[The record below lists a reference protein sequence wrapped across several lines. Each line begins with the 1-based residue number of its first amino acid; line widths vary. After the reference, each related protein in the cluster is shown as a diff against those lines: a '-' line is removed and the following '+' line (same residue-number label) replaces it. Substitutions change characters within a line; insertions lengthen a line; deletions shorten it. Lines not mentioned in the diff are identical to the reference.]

1 VILGLKILI
10 HEPEPGANEMKQ
22 LLQKQ
27 GFTDIITQ
35 WGEESFS
42 SSMNG
47 VEILLTE
54 FAPES
59 VIKAGEPTLKFIQC
73 IYRGV
78 DGIDLKAAKKGDV
91 MVSHTGSNIIST
103 AEHTLALILAVAK
116 KILPSDQA
124 LRQGDWDYSYYGTE
138 YSTLLHGKTLAVIGL
153 GAIGQE
159 VGVRAKAFGM
169 RVIGIRRSGKSLSFA
184 EVFKPDQLHDVLRQA
199 DIIVVTTSLTPETTS
214 LFGAKEFEQMKPNAL
229 FINTSRGLVV
239 DPDSLYRALKD
250 KRIAGAGID
259 VWYNYP
265 AFGSHGERVLPADQP
280 FHTLD
285 NVVMTPH
292 RAGFVVEAKN
302 AYYKEA
308 VENVIRFMKG
318 EPAHDPIDLDKGY

>member
-1 VILGLKILI
+1 MILEMKILI
-10 HEPEPGANEMKQ
+10 HEPEPGAGEMKQ

-27 GFTDIITQ
+27 GFDDVITQ
-35 WGEESFS
+35 WGEAGFPAH
-42 SSMNG
+42 MKG

-54 FAPES
+54 FAPEN
-59 VIKAGEPTLKFIQC
+59 VIEAGEPTLKFIQC

-78 DGIDLKAAKKGDV
+78 DGIDLNAAKNADV
-91 MVSHTGSNIIST
+91 IVSHTGSNIIST
-103 AEHTLALILAVAK
+103 AEHTMALILAVAK
-116 KILPSDQA
+116 KILPSDRA
-124 LRQGDWDYSYYGTE
+124 LRQGNWEYSYYGNE
-138 YSTLLHGKTLAVIGL
+138 YSVLLHGKTLAIIGL

-169 RVIGIRRSGKSLSFA
+169 RVIGIRRSGKSVPFA
-184 EVFKPDQLHDVLRQA
+184 EVYKPDQLHEVLRQA
-199 DIIVVTTSLTPETTS
+199 DVIVITTSLTPETKNLLGS
-214 LFGAKEFEQMKPNAL
+214 KEIAQIKPNCL
-229 FINTSRGLVV
+229 FINTSRGLTV
-239 DPDSLYRALKD
+239 DPASLYVALKE

-265 AFGSHGERVLPADQP
+265 AFGHEDERVLPADQP
-280 FHTLD
+280 FHELD

-292 RAGFVVEAKN
+292 RAGFVIEAKN

-318 EPAHDPIDLDKGY
+318 ETAHDLIDLDKGY